1 MREDGDTKTENT
13 RTSRL
18 LWHGV
23 VSGVLITGFL
33 NPWDRGL
40 YLSIINNRNFLLK
53 ENFLRPYQG
62 LTQTLVVRSVSTGL
76 YFPFEQM
83 TRQKLDQVPISQN
96 ARNMAGGCLVGAMT
110 AFVLNPLNLVKY
122 HSWSISDHTRFMESW
137 RNIYRNAGVLGFSRG
152 CSSALLRDMIF
163 GATFSGLRNQRK
175 LSNDE
180 KLTRLSVN
188 ALSCFVATTLSS
200 PLNYSRNV
208 QYATSSSKECP
219 SILVILKDLRDKV
232 YSEQKTSI
240 KRLQSFQSHLR
251 LGWGTA
257 RVAVGMSLIELLYS
271 MLNEFHV

>member
-1 MREDGDTKTENT
+1 
-13 RTSRL
+13 
-18 LWHGV
+18 
-23 VSGVLITGFL
+23 
-33 NPWDRGL
+33 
-40 YLSIINNRNFLLK
+40 
-53 ENFLRPYQG
+53 
-62 LTQTLVVRSVSTGL
+62 
-76 YFPFEQM
+76 
-83 TRQKLDQVPISQN
+83 
-96 ARNMAGGCLVGAMT
+96 
-110 AFVLNPLNLVKY
+110 
-122 HSWSISDHTRFMESW
+122 MESW
-137 RNIYRNAGVLGFSRG
+137 RNIHRNAGVLGFSRG

-208 QYATSSSKECP
+208 QYATSSNKECP
-219 SILVILKDLRDKV
+219 SILVILKDLRAKV
-232 YSEQKTSI
+232 YSEQKTSII

>member
-1 MREDGDTKTENT
+1 MREDGDTGKENS

-18 LWHGV
+18 LSHGV
-23 VSGVLITGFL
+23 VSGVFITGFL

-40 YLSIINNRNFLLK
+40 YLSIINNRNFLRK

-62 LTQTLVVRSVSTGL
+62 LTQTLLVRSVSTGL

-110 AFVLNPLNLVKY
+110 ALVLNPLNLVKY
-122 HSWSISDHTRFMESW
+122 HSWSTSDHTRFTESW
-137 RNIYRNAGVLGFSRG
+137 RNMYRNAGVFGFSRG
-152 CSSALLRDMIF
+152 CYSALLRDMIF
-163 GATFSGLRNQRK
+163 GTTFSGLRNQRR

-188 ALSCFVATTLSS
+188 ALSCLVATTLSS

-208 QYATSSSKECP
+208 QYATSSNKECP
-219 SILVILKDLRDKV
+219 SILVILQDLKAKV

-240 KRLQSFQSHLR
+240 RRLQGFQSHLR

-257 RVAVGMSLIELLYS
+257 RVAVGMSLIDLLYS
-271 MLNEFHV
+271 ALNEFHV